1 MRYRRY
7 IRTQQ
12 PDGSVVVVS
21 HGPFMEFYR
30 LLSRPFLLIFLVCF
44 LWQFF
49 VGHFATAGAF
59 LLLYAIFVPKRQ
71 KARTIKGHA

>member
-21 HGPFMEFYR
+21 HGPVIGFYR

-59 LLLYAIFVPKRQ
+59 LLFFAVLMPRRVRSPR
-71 KARTIKGHA
+71 G